1 MKHLKFWLWY
11 LIRQD
16 VTLHFKGIYK
26 NNKLDNELLLNR
38 TLVENLLTSLG
49 KWNVAGTWIWNK
61 YLKILWKFLLLM
73 TSNWNPGK
81 LTS

>member
-49 KWNVAGTWIWNK
+49 KWNIAGT
-61 YLKILWKFLLLM
+61 
-73 TSNWNPGK
+73 
-81 LTS
+81 